1 MTSKLT
7 AALAGVAIVVGSAGI
22 ATAEDWP
29 EFRGAGRRG
38 VWLESGIVETFPAE
52 GLKALWRTPVKRGY
66 AGPAVVDGRVFVT
79 DYEPTQGMRGIERAL
94 ALDEATGEVLWVQEW
109 DADYAGI
116 QWEIGPGA
124 TPTVD
129 GNRVYVLGRT
139 GVLSALDT
147 ETGEILWR
155 KSYSEDY
162 GVDRMRWGFD
172 WGFASAPLVDDE
184 RLIGFVGGSPNARVV
199 AFDKMTGEEI
209 WRSLPSEAD
218 LGVAQPIIIEA
229 GGARQLIV
237 WDPEE
242 VASLDPVTGE
252 VYWRQPYVVGGAMTV
267 AVPVQVGSQL
277 FFSTFYDGPMML
289 TLNQDRPDATI
300 AWKGSSNS
308 EIRTEGLH
316 AVLATPII
324 DGGYIYGICS
334 YGQLR
339 CLDANTGE
347 RIWETQEATVER
359 RRWVSGFMVK
369 NGNRIFLNN
378 DRGELVIARLHPTGY
393 EEVSRTPLIAPT
405 SPPGNRRELRNVSWV
420 HPAYANQHIYMRN
433 DEEIVA
439 FSLAAADYD

>member
-7 AALAGVAIVVGSAGI
+7 VALAGVAIVVGSAGI
-22 ATAEDWP
+22 AAAEDWP

-38 VWLESGIVETFPAE
+38 VWLETGIVDTFPAE
-52 GLKALWRTPVKRGY
+52 GLKARWRMPVKRGY
-66 AGPAVVDGRVFVT
+66 AGPAVADGRVFVT
-79 DYEPTQGMRGIERAL
+79 DYEPTQGMRGTERSL
-94 ALDEATGEVLWVQEW
+94 ALDETTGEVLWVREW

-129 GNRVYVLGRT
+129 GDRVYVLGRT
-139 GVLSALDT
+139 GVLSAFDT
-147 ETGEILWR
+147 ATGELLWR

-184 RLIGFVGGSPNARVV
+184 RLICFVGGSPDARVV
-199 AFDKMTGEEI
+199 AFDKLTGEEI

-242 VASLDPVTGE
+242 VASLDPVTGD

-289 TLNQDRPDATI
+289 TLNQDRPDAAI

-339 CLDANTGE
+339 CLDARTGE

-378 DRGELVIARLHPTGY
+378 DRGELIIARLHPTGY
-393 EEVSRTPLIAPT
+393 EEISRTALITPT

>member
-22 ATAEDWP
+22 AAAEDWP

-79 DYEPTQGMRGIERAL
+79 DYEPTQGMRGIERAM

-242 VASLDPVTGE
+242 VASLDPVTGD
-252 VYWRQPYVVGGAMTV
+252 VYWQQPYVVGGAMTV

-393 EEVSRTPLIAPT
+393 EEVSRTPLITPT

-439 FSLAAADYD
+439 FSLAAADYE